1 MKNLTPLNFKI
12 TNMKTLIFIFL
23 TFFALTA
30 NAQTADVNTTNN
42 NTQAT
47 TADLMISIPM
57 MGNINI
63 KDCDEKLQ
71 EDLKPVTIMKV
82 IKVEEAIF
90 FYTEEQESIIAASFQ
105 EEKEIALPLQ

>member
-1 MKNLTPLNFKI
+1 
-12 TNMKTLIFIFL
+12 MKTLIFIFL

-30 NAQTADVNTTNN
+30 NAQTAEVTTTTTTINTE
-42 NTQAT
+42 AT

-57 MGNINI
+57 IGNIKI

-82 IKVEEAIF
+82 IKVDEAIF
-90 FYTEEQESIIAASFQ
+90 FYTDEQESIIAASFQ

>member
-1 MKNLTPLNFKI
+1 MTFKI
-12 TNMKTLIFIFL
+12 TIMKTLIFTLL

-42 NTQAT
+42 NTEAI

-57 MGNINI
+57 IGNINI

-82 IKVEEAIF
+82 IKIDEAIF

>member
-1 MKNLTPLNFKI
+1 
-12 TNMKTLIFIFL
+12 MKTLIFIFL

-30 NAQTADVNTTNN
+30 NAQTAEVTTTTTINTE
-42 NTQAT
+42 AT

-57 MGNINI
+57 IGNIKI

-90 FYTEEQESIIAASFQ
+90 FSTEEQESIIAASFQ
-105 EEKEIALPLQ
+105 EEKEIALPLK

>member
-1 MKNLTPLNFKI
+1 
-12 TNMKTLIFIFL
+12 MKTLIFTLL

-30 NAQTADVNTTNN
+30 NAQTADVTTTNS
-42 NTQAT
+42 TQTT
-47 TADLMISIPM
+47 TADLMVLIPM

-63 KDCDEKLQ
+63 KNCDEKLQ

-82 IKVEEAIF
+82 IKVEDAIF

-105 EEKEIALPLQ
+105 EKNEITLPLQ

>member
-1 MKNLTPLNFKI
+1 
-12 TNMKTLIFIFL
+12 MKTLIFTLL

-30 NAQTADVNTTNN
+30 NAQTADVTTTTTTNN
-42 NTQAT
+42 REAT

-90 FYTEEQESIIAASFQ
+90 FYTDEQESIIAASFQ